1 MIIGRRSTKNSSK
14 FSKSFLFRF
23 LTNEPLYYLKR
34 QDKRPIGVTIIAILA
49 IIGGVILTFGGI
61 SLLTFGAFF
70 TSVPL
75 DVFISEQMQEQ
86 QKQQQQQQEL
96 LQQQQQRQQQQEL
109 KDAAE
114 LQELARF
121 LGGVGIAI
129 GAVVLA
135 VGIGYLVVS
144 YGLLKGKGWAW
155 IITIILT
162 IIAIAVQ
169 IISGVTASMFNAS
182 FIDETNSFVTGIIAQ
197 IIGIAINGIILYY
210 LYRPNVKAFFGRSL
224 TSTGIKS

>member
-1 MIIGRRSTKNSSK
+1 LAEQI
-14 FSKSFLFRF
+14 
-23 LTNEPLYYLKR
+23 
-34 QDKRPIGVTIIAILA
+34 KRPIGVTIIAILT

-70 TSVPL
+70 TSVPI
-75 DVFISEQMQEQ
+75 DVFISEQMQQQRQQQEQ
-86 QKQQQQQQEL
+86 LQLQHPQQQQQQQQD
-96 LQQQQQRQQQQEL
+96 LQN
-109 KDAAE
+109 AAE
-114 LQELARF
+114 LQALARF

-129 GAVVLA
+129 GAIVLA

-155 IITIILT
+155 IVTVILT

-169 IISGVTASMFNAS
+169 IVSGITASMFNAS
-182 FIDETNSFVTGIIAQ
+182 FIDDTNSFVTGIIAQ
-197 IIGIAINGIILYY
+197 IVGIAINGVILYY

-224 TSTGIKS
+224 PSASIQR